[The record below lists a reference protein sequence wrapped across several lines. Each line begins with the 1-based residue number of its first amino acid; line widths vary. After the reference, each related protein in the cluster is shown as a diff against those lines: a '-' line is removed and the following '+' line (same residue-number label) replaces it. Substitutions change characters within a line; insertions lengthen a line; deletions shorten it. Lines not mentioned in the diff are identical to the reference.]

1 MIELVTAVVWHVIA
15 VTVITTSDD
24 ENRDDTTEDIT
35 ANGNMSPVTKVKVDP
50 GKWNLPCTMFYVS
63 IMCFYVTNGLIICLE
78 SESLFQICEACNYNF
93 IIVNIVI

>member
-50 GKWNLPCTMFYVS
+50 GK
-63 IMCFYVTNGLIICLE
+63 
-78 SESLFQICEACNYNF
+78 
-93 IIVNIVI
+93 